1 MKKLSQLLSE
11 RRKNMGLT
19 TLEISSKLG
28 ILEKYISAIEKEEFE
43 MVPAGYLNIY
53 VRDYALC
60 LGIDA
65 AKAVALLRRDNPEC
79 VSDAVKS
86 RRKLPGRNQ
95 KVNYK
100 KAENIFSN
108 IFSLL
113 GLGSWQFISFGLI
126 ILLALGFLGFQYLRF
141 NKPPK
146 VILNDLPEVVISQ
159 ELYIQG
165 KTNPEVLLKIN
176 DQATYINNDG
186 SFSQKVLLVEG
197 ENIIFFEAESPSKQI
212 IKFEEKVVFLPD
224 NH

>member
-1 MKKLSQLLSE
+1 
-11 RRKNMGLT
+11 MGLSIT
-19 TLEISSKLG
+19 ETSSRLG
-28 ILEKYISAIEKEEFE
+28 IPEKYINAIENEEFE

-79 VSDAVKS
+79 ISDAIKS

-113 GLGSWQFISFGLI
+113 GLGSWQFISFSLI

-146 VILNDLPEVVISQ
+146 VILNDLPEVVTNQ

-197 ENIIFFEAESPSKQI
+197 ENIIFFEAESPSKQL

>member
-1 MKKLSQLLSE
+1 
-11 RRKNMGLT
+11 MGLSIT
-19 TLEISSKLG
+19 ETSLRLG
-28 ILEKYISAIEKEEFE
+28 IPEKYINAIENEEFE

-79 VSDAVKS
+79 ISDAIKS

-113 GLGSWQFISFGLI
+113 GLGSWQFISFSLI

-146 VILNDLPEVVISQ
+146 VILNDLPEVVTNQ

-197 ENIIFFEAESPSKQI
+197 ENIIFFEAESPSKQL

>member
-1 MKKLSQLLSE
+1 
-11 RRKNMGLT
+11 MGLT
-19 TLEISSKLG
+19 ITEASSKLG
-28 ILEKYISAIEKEEFE
+28 IPEKYINAIENEEFE

-53 VRDYALC
+53 VRDYALY

-65 AKAVALLRRDNPEC
+65 TKAVALLRRDNPEC
-79 VSDAVKS
+79 ASEATKS

-95 KVNYK
+95 KINYK

-113 GLGSWQFISFGLI
+113 GLGSWQFISFSLI

-146 VILNDLPEVVISQ
+146 VILNDLPEVVTSQ

>member
-1 MKKLSQLLSE
+1 
-11 RRKNMGLT
+11 MGLT